1 MKLDD
6 IIISEA
12 IISTYTKDLLNFLDI
27 DVAIA
32 GAGPAGLVAAY
43 YLAKK
48 GKKVAIF
55 EKKLSIGGGIWGG
68 GIMMNYI
75 VVQDDAKMILDEIGI
90 KTKIYKSGYF
100 IADSVETAAGLTFK
114 ARQAGAKIFNLISV
128 EDVYLKEN
136 RVSGFVINWTAVEM
150 SNLHVD
156 PITIKAK
163 TCIDAT
169 GHDASVVNVLVRKNK
184 VKLNTENNQLV
195 GEGGMWAEVGEAKI
209 IENTRE
215 VFPGLWV
222 AGMACNA
229 VFGGPRMG
237 PIFGGMLLSGKKVAD
252 SIK

>member
-195 GEGGMWAEVGEAKI
+195 GEGGMWAEVGQ
-209 IENTRE
+209 
-215 VFPGLWV
+215 
-222 AGMACNA
+222 
-229 VFGGPRMG
+229 
-237 PIFGGMLLSGKKVAD
+237 KK
-252 SIK
+252 